1 MNAPTIW
8 ILFPIGFALFA
19 FIFRNNRRLMTY
31 FIGGLCG
38 FLTILA
44 LTVRLDAVFPL
55 GPLNVEIAST
65 LDIFGRKFIIED
77 GDRFLLALFYG
88 IGTLWFFG
96 SRISGTNS
104 FFIPNGLA
112 MIGLLIAA
120 LAVQPFLYAALLIE
134 IAVLL
139 SIPMLSQPG
148 EIVKHGVLRYLI
160 FQTLAVPFVLIAGWG
175 FEQAPI
181 SSISQQLYFMS
192 TILLGLGF
200 SFWLAVFPFYTWVPL
215 IASEGQTYVAGF
227 IFTTIPTT
235 ALFLLLDF
243 YNKYSWL
250 RSDPIFGVSMQLLG
264 IIMVV
269 SGGIWTAF
277 QSSLT
282 RLFGY
287 IVIVETGFALLAFSL
302 NSQVGWQIYVSAFLP
317 RIIAIALCSLAI
329 AVLRKQELMP
339 SLENFKGEFYSH
351 PFATTSFLIG
361 WFSICGLPLL
371 PGFPIRLAILTS
383 MAQVSLNAAI
393 WTSIG
398 TIGLFVAGFRMISV
412 FFSRSESNV
421 IKFQETTLQVILFS
435 IGSFSLFII
444 GIFPKV
450 FLSPLQELLSAYIN
464 LL

>member
-8 ILFPIGFALFA
+8 VIIPAGFALFS
-19 FIFRNNRRLMTY
+19 FIFKNNRTFLTY
-31 FIGGLCG
+31 FIGSLCG

-44 LTVRLDAVFPL
+44 LTVRIDAVFPL
-55 GPLNVEIAST
+55 GPLNVEITST
-65 LDIFGRKFIIED
+65 LEVVGRKFIIED

-88 IGTLWFFG
+88 IGSVWFFG

-112 MIGLLIAA
+112 MIAFLIAA

-139 SIPMLSQPG
+139 SIPMLMQPG
-148 EIVKHGVLRYLI
+148 DSVKQGVLRYLI
-160 FQTLAVPFVLIAGWG
+160 FQTMAVPFVLLAGWG

-181 SSISQQLYFMS
+181 SSNSQQLYFMA

-200 SFWLAVFPFYTWVPL
+200 SFWLAIFPFYTWIPL
-215 IASEGQTYVAGF
+215 ISSEGQPYVAGF

-250 RSDPIFGVSMQLLG
+250 RDEPIFGTSLQLLG

-282 RLFGY
+282 RLLGY
-287 IVIVETGFALLAFSL
+287 IVIVETGFALIAFSL
-302 NSQVGWQIYVSAFLP
+302 NSQVGWHVYVAAFLP
-317 RIIAIALCSLAI
+317 RIISVAVCSLAVS
-329 AVLRKQELMP
+329 VLIKQQLIP
-339 SLENFKGEFYSH
+339 SLDNFKGEFYKQ
-351 PFATTSFLIG
+351 PFATSAFLIG

-371 PGFPIRLAILTS
+371 PGFPIRLTILTG
-383 MAQVSLNAAI
+383 MALESKNAAI
-393 WTSIG
+393 WTAIG
-398 TIGLFVAGFRMISV
+398 TIGLFLAGFRMIAV
-412 FFSRSESNV
+412 FFSRSESNK
-421 IKFQETTLQVILFS
+421 IKIHETTIQVILLS
-435 IGSFSLFII
+435 AGSLALFII
-444 GIFPKV
+444 GIFPEI
-450 FLSPLQELLSAYIN
+450 FLTSLKDLLAAYKN